1 MRMILKR
8 RAVYSLLPDKSWEFS
23 HIDESSIGPRDYET
37 IYWLYSQLCQQADV
51 KTLTYRT
58 ILAQLKGERTLK
70 ELPAKAL
77 EIFCSE
83 NGFEEIRRLSI
94 QLPIGKERMLID

>member
-1 MRMILKR
+1 MRVILKR
-8 RAVYSLLPDKSWEFS
+8 RKFYKLLPGKSWEFS
-23 HIDESSIGPRDYET
+23 HIDESPIGPRDYET

-77 EIFCSE
+77 DIFCSE

-94 QLPIGKERMLID
+94 HLSAEREIMLIG